1 MQNKNGP
8 VLTKA
13 QGARGFTLA
22 EVLVALLVLSIGLL
36 GAAGLQLASLRSSQ
50 DAYLRSQ
57 ASILALDMIERMR
70 ANRDAAL
77 AGEYDIAFDASP
89 SAGTARSALDL
100 QEWRARIADT
110 LPDGKGA
117 VSTNHDLVGVTIR
130 WNARHDG
137 ADATDSFEYETRL

>member
-77 AGEYDIAFDASP
+77 AGA